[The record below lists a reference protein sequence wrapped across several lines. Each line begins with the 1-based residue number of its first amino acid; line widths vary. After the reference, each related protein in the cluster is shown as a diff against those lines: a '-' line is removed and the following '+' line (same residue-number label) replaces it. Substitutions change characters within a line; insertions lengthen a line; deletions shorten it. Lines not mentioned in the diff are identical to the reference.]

1 MSDQDPPLPFEP
13 PVPFDPD
20 AGTDPVPES
29 GDEAEAEGK
38 VAAGSGSRADRRR
51 GNSNRVRHRRRTV
64 AGVILGLIVVIVL
77 GLVLWYELQSHA
89 LGPAGRAEI
98 VPITD
103 GESVNS
109 VAAALSE
116 KGVIGSTEAFRLY
129 DLVHGSPTVTPGSY
143 LLHQN
148 LTFAEVHTIL
158 NGPPNVQAV
167 TVAAGFTL
175 HEVAARVGQ
184 LTGYQASSFLAVAG
198 SGTVHSTYSPLG
210 STNLE
215 GLLGTGTYVVLPGES
230 TTALLSDM
238 VQRFDRQAAAAGVN
252 TQSAA
257 ALGTTP
263 YQVIIAASVVEKEGY
278 IPKNMPQVARV
289 IYNRLAQGTPLQM
302 DSTVLYALGQDGGP
316 VTAADRNIQSPY
328 NSYLNH
334 GLPPTPICSP
344 SPTALAAA
352 AHPPAGAWLFFE
364 LVQKDGTEA
373 FSDTFAEQL
382 ANEALAHSRG
392 VG

>member
-1 MSDQDPPLPFEP
+1 MDPP
-13 PVPFDPD
+13 
-20 AGTDPVPES
+20 GPE
-29 GDEAEAEGK
+29 
-38 VAAGSGSRADRRR
+38 SRADRRR
-51 GNSNRVRHRRRTV
+51 QGSDRVRRRRRTV
-64 AGVILGLIVVIVL
+64 AVVAGLLGLVVVVILGF
-77 GLVLWYELQSHA
+77 VLWFELESHA
-89 LGPAGRAEI
+89 LGSAGKAEI
-98 VPITD
+98 VQISS
-103 GESVNS
+103 GESVSS
-109 VAAALSE
+109 VATELSA
-116 KGVIGSTEAFRLY
+116 KKVIGSTVAFRVY
-129 DLVHGSPTVTPGSY
+129 GLVHGNPSLTPGSY

-158 NGPPNVQAV
+158 AGPPNVQAV

-175 HEVAARVGQ
+175 HEVATRVGQ
-184 LTGYQASSFLAVAG
+184 MTGYDATSFQQVAS
-198 SGTVHSTYSPLG
+198 SGTVQSTYSPSG

-215 GLLGTGTYVVLPGES
+215 GLLGTGTYIVLPGE
-230 TTALLSDM
+230 TTTTLLTDM

-252 TQSAA
+252 AQSAA

-278 IPKNMPQVARV
+278 IAKNMPQVARV
-289 IYNRLAQGTPLQM
+289 IYNRLASGLPLQM

-316 VTAADRNIQSPY
+316 VTAADRNIRSPY

-334 GLPPTPICSP
+334 GLPPTPICSA

-352 AHPPAGAWLFFE
+352 AHPPPGGWLYFE

-382 ANEALAHSRG
+382 ANEKLAQSRG